1 MTYIDWTMNNYF
13 AKREIRTFDVD
24 TFINDVY
31 NRFCGTPN
39 EESREDLQQLF
50 DKVLNMPRGGDA
62 SLYPNANG
70 PRPALLEVWHK
81 AGDFWR
87 ANGFSKPARL
97 LCDQNGIVID
107 EETAQKIAAAKAAI
121 SGTDNATATESTEAT
136 ENAQDAQADASE
148 TIIQPASDTPTEA
161 TETPTATAADPF
173 SVCDGSTV
181 DPQATASDLAS
192 EPSSDTEDAAA
203 ILSDTDDYDPG
214 VIVPEAAYPS
224 PTPRRRRTRRTRTDT
239 ASLPSLFDDCKI
251 TDSADTPVETPAN
264 NEATPAS
271 GIVATLKGITSNKT
285 AREIAKGVGIL
296 AAVAII
302 YESGLIIPFAL
313 LGGLAGGLIK

>member
-1 MTYIDWTMNNYF
+1 MTIIGSNEWYAQKEVIV
-13 AKREIRTFDVD
+13 FDMD
-24 TFINDVY
+24 AFISDVY
-31 NRFCGTPN
+31 NKFVGTPN

-50 DKVLNMPRGGDA
+50 NKVLNMPRGGDA

-87 ANGFSKPARL
+87 ANGFRKPARL
-97 LCDQNGIVID
+97 LCDQHGIVIND
-107 EETAQKIAAAKAAI
+107 ETAQRISAAKAAI
-121 SGTDNATATESTEAT
+121 SGTDSTTATESTET
-136 ENAQDAQADASE
+136 PQDAQADASE
-148 TIIQPASDTPTEA
+148 AIIQPASDTPTEA

-181 DPQATASDLAS
+181 APQASA
-192 EPSSDTEDAAA
+192 SDTEDAA

-224 PTPRRRRTRRTRTDT
+224 PTPRRRRTRRTRSAA
-239 ASLPSLFDDCKI
+239 ASLPSLFDGCEI
-251 TDSADTPVETPAN
+251 TESTDATTETPAG
-264 NEATPAS
+264 NETATAS
-271 GIVATLKGITSNKT
+271 GIVTALKGITSNKT

-296 AAVAII
+296 AAVLII
-302 YESGLIIPFAL
+302 YECGLIIPFAL

>member
-1 MTYIDWTMNNYF
+1 MTYIDWTMNYQ
-13 AKREIRTFDVD
+13 ATREIRTFDVD
-24 TFINDVY
+24 AFINDVY

-39 EESREDLQQLF
+39 EESREDLQALWN
-50 DKVLNMPRGGDA
+50 KVLTMPRGGDA
-62 SLYPNANG
+62 SLYPNAHG

-87 ANGFSKPARL
+87 ANGFRKPARL
-97 LCDQNGIVID
+97 LCDQYGIVIN

-121 SGTDNATATESTEAT
+121 NNATTATEAT
-136 ENAQDAQADASE
+136 ENAQDAQADASKA
-148 TIIQPASDTPTEA
+148 IIQPASDTPTEA

-173 SVCDGSTV
+173 SVCDGFAV
-181 DPQATASDLAS
+181 GPQATASDLAS
-192 EPSSDTEDAAA
+192 EPASDTEDAA

-214 VIVPEAAYPS
+214 VIVPESAYPS
-224 PTPRRRRTRRTRTDT
+224 PTPRRRRTRRTRTAA
-239 ASLPSLFDDCKI
+239 ASLPSLFDNCEI
-251 TDSADTPVETPAN
+251 TESTDAPTETPAD
-264 NEATPAS
+264 NETATAS
-271 GIVATLKGITSNKT
+271 GIVTALKGIANNKT

>member
-1 MTYIDWTMNNYF
+1 MTIIGSNEWYAQKEVIV
-13 AKREIRTFDVD
+13 FDMD
-24 TFINDVY
+24 AFISDVY
-31 NRFCGTPN
+31 NKFVGTPN

-107 EETAQKIAAAKAAI
+107 EKTAQRIAAAKAAI
-121 SGTDNATATESTEAT
+121 NNATTETEAT
-136 ENAQDAQADASE
+136 ETPQDAQADASE
-148 TIIQPASDTPTEA
+148 AIIQPASDTATEA

-181 DPQATASDLAS
+181 APQASA
-192 EPSSDTEDAAA
+192 SDTEVAA

-224 PTPRRRRTRRTRTDT
+224 PTPRRRRTRRTRTAA
-239 ASLPSLFDDCKI
+239 ASLPSLFDDCEI
-251 TDSADTPVETPAN
+251 TESS
-264 NEATPAS
+264 EATAETTA
-271 GIVATLKGITSNKT
+271 GDEKVTDGNAFLNALKEIANNKT
-285 AREIAKGVGIL
+285 AREIANGVGIL
-296 AAVAII
+296 AAVLII
-302 YESGLIIPFAL
+302 YECGLIIPFAL
-313 LGGLAGGLIK
+313 LGGLAGGLK

>member
-24 TFINDVY
+24 AFINDVY

-39 EESREDLQQLF
+39 EESREDLQELWN
-50 DKVLNMPRGGDA
+50 KVLAMPRGGDA
-62 SLYPNANG
+62 SLYPNAHG

-107 EETAQKIAAAKAAI
+107 EETAQKIATAKAAI
-121 SGTDNATATESTEAT
+121 SGTDSTTATESTEAT
-136 ENAQDAQADASE
+136 ETPQDAQADASE
-148 TIIQPASDTPTEA
+148 AIIQPASDTPAEA
-161 TETPTATAADPF
+161 METPTATAADPF

-181 DPQATASDLAS
+181 APQATASDLAS
-192 EPSSDTEDAAA
+192 EPASDTEDAA

-224 PTPRRRRTRRTRTDT
+224 PTPRRRRTRRTRTAA
-239 ASLPSLFDDCKI
+239 ASLPSLFDGCEI
-251 TDSADTPVETPAN
+251 TDSADAPVETPAN

-296 AAVAII
+296 AALAII
-302 YESGLIIPFAL
+302 WQTGLLIPFAL
-313 LGGLAGGLIK
+313 IGGIAAGVVK

>member
-1 MTYIDWTMNNYF
+1 MTYIDWTMNYQ
-13 AKREIRTFDVD
+13 ATREIRTFDVD
-24 TFINDVY
+24 AFINDVY

-50 DKVLNMPRGGDA
+50 DKVLTMPRGGDA
-62 SLYPNANG
+62 SLYPNAHG

-87 ANGFSKPARL
+87 TNGFSKPARL

-107 EETAQKIAAAKAAI
+107 EETAQKIATAKAAI
-121 SGTDNATATESTEAT
+121 SGTDTESTEAT
-136 ENAQDAQADASE
+136 ETPQDAQADASE
-148 TIIQPASDTPTEA
+148 AIIQPASDTPTEA
-161 TETPTATAADPF
+161 METPTATAADPF

-181 DPQATASDLAS
+181 APQATASDLAS
-192 EPSSDTEDAAA
+192 EPASDTEDAA

-224 PTPRRRRTRRTRTDT
+224 PTPRRRRTRRTRTAA
-239 ASLPSLFDDCKI
+239 ASLPSLFDGCEI
-251 TDSADTPVETPAN
+251 TDSADAPVETPAN

-271 GIVATLKGITSNKT
+271 GIVDTLKGITSNKT

-302 YESGLIIPFAL
+302 YECGLIIPFAL
-313 LGGLAGGLIK
+313 LGGIAAGVVK

>member
-1 MTYIDWTMNNYF
+1 MTYIDWTMNYQ
-13 AKREIRTFDVD
+13 ATREIRTFDVD
-24 TFINDVY
+24 AFINDVY

-50 DKVLNMPRGGDA
+50 DKVLTMPRGGDA
-62 SLYPNANG
+62 SLYPNAHG

-87 ANGFSKPARL
+87 TNGFSKPARL

-107 EETAQKIAAAKAAI
+107 EETAQKIATAKAAI
-121 SGTDNATATESTEAT
+121 SGTDSTTATESTEAT
-136 ENAQDAQADASE
+136 ETPQDAQADASE
-148 TIIQPASDTPTEA
+148 AIIQP
-161 TETPTATAADPF
+161 
-173 SVCDGSTV
+173 
-181 DPQATASDLAS
+181 AS
-192 EPSSDTEDAAA
+192 EPSSDTEDAA

-224 PTPRRRRTRRTRTDT
+224 PTPRRRRTRRTRTAA
-239 ASLPSLFDDCKI
+239 ASLPSLFDGCEI
-251 TDSADTPVETPAN
+251 TDSADAPVETPAN

-296 AAVAII
+296 AAFAII
-302 YESGLIIPFAL
+302 YECGLIIPFAL
-313 LGGLAGGLIK
+313 LGGIAAWVVK

>member
-1 MTYIDWTMNNYF
+1 MTTRQF
-13 AKREIRTFDVD
+13 LASREVLTFDVD
-24 TFINDVY
+24 NFISEVY
-31 NRFCGTPN
+31 GKFAGTAN
-39 EESREDLQQLF
+39 EESIEALRDLW
-50 DKVLNMPRGGDA
+50 DKVLSMPRGGDK
-62 SLYPNANG
+62 SIYPNANG
-70 PRPALLEVWHK
+70 HHPALLEVWHK

-136 ENAQDAQADASE
+136 ETPQDAQADASE
-148 TIIQPASDTPTEA
+148 AIIQPASDTPTEA
-161 TETPTATAADPF
+161 AETPTATAADPF

-181 DPQATASDLAS
+181 APQATASDLAS

-203 ILSDTDDYDPG
+203 ILSDTADYDPG
-214 VIVPEAAYPS
+214 VTVPEATPS
-224 PTPRRRRTRRTRTDT
+224 PTPRRRRTRRTRTAT
-239 ASLPSLFDDCKI
+239 PQPSLFDGCEI
-251 TDSADTPVETPAN
+251 TDSADAPTETPADD
-264 NEATPAS
+264 ETATAS
-271 GIVATLKGITSNKT
+271 GIVSALKGIANNKT

-296 AAVAII
+296 AAVLII
-302 YESGLIIPFAL
+302 YECGLIIPFAL

>member
-1 MTYIDWTMNNYF
+1 MNNYF

-24 TFINDVY
+24 AFINDVY

-39 EESREDLQQLF
+39 EESREDLQELWN
-50 DKVLNMPRGGDA
+50 KVLAMPRGGDA
-62 SLYPNANG
+62 SLYPNAHG

-107 EETAQKIAAAKAAI
+107 EETAQRIAAAKATI

-136 ENAQDAQADASE
+136 ETPQDAQADASE
-148 TIIQPASDTPTEA
+148 AIIQP
-161 TETPTATAADPF
+161 
-173 SVCDGSTV
+173 
-181 DPQATASDLAS
+181 AS

-214 VIVPEAAYPS
+214 VIVPEAAAPS
-224 PTPRRRRTRRTRTDT
+224 PTPRRTRGRRKADDDYGRVVVPTGAESPSDTTETATDEM
-239 ASLPSLFDDCKI
+239 PNMND
-251 TDSADTPVETPAN
+251 
-264 NEATPAS
+264 EATAES
-271 GIVATLKGITSNKT
+271 DTGEAVRNLAAILSMMTNNK
-285 AREIAKGVGIL
+285 AVRELAKGFGIL
-296 AAVAII
+296 AALTII
-302 YESGLIIPFAL
+302 WQTGLLIPFAL
-313 LGGLAGGLIK
+313 LGGIAAGVVK

>member
-1 MTYIDWTMNNYF
+1 MNYW
-13 AKREIRTFDVD
+13 ATREIRTFDVD
-24 TFINDVY
+24 AFINDVY

-39 EESREDLQQLF
+39 EESREDLQTLWN
-50 DKVLNMPRGGDA
+50 KVLAMPRGGDA
-62 SLYPNANG
+62 SLYPNARG

-107 EETAQKIAAAKAAI
+107 ETTAQKIAAAKAAI

-136 ENAQDAQADASE
+136 ETPQDAQATASE
-148 TIIQPASDTPTEA
+148 AIIQPASDTPTEA

-181 DPQATASDLAS
+181 APQATASDLAS
-192 EPSSDTEDAAA
+192 EPSSDT
-203 ILSDTDDYDPG
+203 DDYDPS
-214 VIVPEAAYPS
+214 VIVPESAYPS
-224 PTPRRRRTRRTRTDT
+224 PTPRRRRTRRTRTAA
-239 ASLPSLFDDCKI
+239 ASLPSLFDGCEI
-251 TDSADTPVETPAN
+251 TESTDAPTETPADD
-264 NEATPAS
+264 ETVTTRHRFTTA
-271 GIVATLKGITSNKT
+271 LKGIANNKA

-296 AAVAII
+296 AAVLII
-302 YESGLIIPFAL
+302 YECGLIIPFAL
-313 LGGLAGGLIK
+313 LGGLVGGFIK

>member
-1 MTYIDWTMNNYF
+1 MNYQ
-13 AKREIRTFDVD
+13 ASREIHTFDVD

-62 SLYPNANG
+62 SLYPNAHG

-97 LCDQNGIVID
+97 LCDQYGIAID
-107 EETAQKIAAAKAAI
+107 EETAQRIAAAKAAI
-121 SGTDNATATESTEAT
+121 SGTDNATATESTKAT
-136 ENAQDAQADASE
+136 ETPQDAQADASE

-161 TETPTATAADPF
+161 TGTPTATAADPF

-181 DPQATASDLAS
+181 APQAAASDLAS
-192 EPSSDTEDAAA
+192 EPSSDTEDDDA

-224 PTPRRRRTRRTRTDT
+224 PTPRRRRTRRTRTT
-239 ASLPSLFDDCKI
+239 AAPLPSLFDGCEI
-251 TDSADTPVETPAN
+251 TESTDAPTETPADD
-264 NEATPAS
+264 ETATTRHRFTTA
-271 GIVATLKGITSNKT
+271 LKGIANNKT
-285 AREIAKGVGIL
+285 ARELAKGVGIL
-296 AAVAII
+296 AAVLII
-302 YESGLIIPFAL
+302 YKCGLLIPFAL
-313 LGGLAGGLIK
+313 LGGLAGGFIK

>member
-1 MTYIDWTMNNYF
+1 MNNYF
-13 AKREIRTFDVD
+13 ATREIRTFDVD
-24 TFINDVY
+24 AFINDVY

-39 EESREDLQQLF
+39 EESREDLQALWN
-50 DKVLNMPRGGDA
+50 KVLTMPRGGDA
-62 SLYPNANG
+62 SLYPNAHG

-107 EETAQKIAAAKAAI
+107 EETAQRIAAAKATI
-121 SGTDNATATESTEAT
+121 DGTDNATATATESTEAT
-136 ENAQDAQADASE
+136 ETPQGAQADASE
-148 TIIQPASDTPTEA
+148 AIIQPASD
-161 TETPTATAADPF
+161 
-173 SVCDGSTV
+173 
-181 DPQATASDLAS
+181 Q
-192 EPSSDTEDAAA
+192 SSDTEDAAA

-214 VIVPEAAYPS
+214 VIVPESAYPS
-224 PTPRRRRTRRTRTDT
+224 PTPRRRKTRRTRTAA
-239 ASLPSLFDDCKI
+239 ASLPTLFDDCEI
-251 TDSADTPVETPAN
+251 TYSADASAETPAN

-296 AAVAII
+296 AALAII
-302 YESGLIIPFAL
+302 WQTGLLIPFAL
-313 LGGLAGGLIK
+313 LGGIAAGVVK

>member
-1 MTYIDWTMNNYF
+1 MNYF
-13 AKREIRTFDVD
+13 LATREIRTFDVD

-39 EESREDLQQLF
+39 EESREDLQTLWN
-50 DKVLNMPRGGDA
+50 KVLSMPRGGDA
-62 SLYPNANG
+62 SLYPNAHG

-97 LCDQNGIVID
+97 LCDQYGIVID
-107 EETAQKIAAAKAAI
+107 EKTAQRIAAAKAAI
-121 SGTDNATATESTEAT
+121 NNATTATEAT

-148 TIIQPASDTPTEA
+148 AIIQPASDTPTEA

-181 DPQATASDLAS
+181 APQATASDLAS
-192 EPSSDTEDAAA
+192 ESASDTA
-203 ILSDTDDYDPG
+203 DYDPG
-214 VIVPEAAYPS
+214 VTVPEATPS
-224 PTPRRRRTRRTRTDT
+224 PTPRRRRTRRSRTAT
-239 ASLPSLFDDCKI
+239 PQPSLFDGCEI
-251 TDSADTPVETPAN
+251 TESTDAPTETPADDETVTDCN
-264 NEATPAS
+264 AFTNTIKNIAS
-271 GIVATLKGITSNKT
+271 NRT
-285 AREIAKGVGIL
+285 ARELAKGVGIL
-296 AAVAII
+296 AAVLII
-302 YESGLIIPFAL
+302 YECGLIIPFAL

>member
-1 MTYIDWTMNNYF
+1 MTIIGSNEWYAQKEVIV
-13 AKREIRTFDVD
+13 FDVD
-24 TFINDVY
+24 KFINDLY

-39 EESREDLQQLF
+39 EESREDLQALWN
-50 DKVLNMPRGGDA
+50 KVLTMPRGGDA

-97 LCDQNGIVID
+97 LCDQYGIVID
-107 EETAQKIAAAKAAI
+107 ERTAQRIAAAKAAI

-136 ENAQDAQADASE
+136 ETPQDAQADASE
-148 TIIQPASDTPTEA
+148 AIIQPASDTPTEA

-173 SVCDGSTV
+173 SVCDGSAV
-181 DPQATASDLAS
+181 APQATASDLAS
-192 EPSSDTEDAAA
+192 EPASDTEDAA

-214 VIVPEAAYPS
+214 VTVPEATPS
-224 PTPRRRRTRRTRTDT
+224 PTPRRRRTRRTRTAT
-239 ASLPSLFDDCKI
+239 PQPSLFDDCEI
-251 TDSADTPVETPAN
+251 TDSADAPTETPADD
-264 NEATPAS
+264 NETVTNCNAFTNA
-271 GIVATLKGITSNKT
+271 LKEIANNKT

-296 AAVAII
+296 AAVLII
-302 YESGLIIPFAL
+302 YECGLIIPFAL
-313 LGGLAGGLIK
+313 FGGLVGGFIK

>member
-1 MTYIDWTMNNYF
+1 MNYW
-13 AKREIRTFDVD
+13 ATKQIMTFDVD
-24 TFINDVY
+24 KFIGEVFEKY
-31 NRFCGTPN
+31 AGTVN
-39 EESREDLQQLF
+39 EESREELQRQWDATLS
-50 DKVLNMPRGGDA
+50 MPRGGDA
-62 SLYPNANG
+62 SLYPNAHG
-70 PRPALLEVWHK
+70 PRPALLDVWHK

-107 EETAQKIAAAKAAI
+107 EKTAQRIAAAKAAI
-121 SGTDNATATESTEAT
+121 NNATTETEAAET
-136 ENAQDAQADASE
+136 PQDAQADASE
-148 TIIQPASDTPTEA
+148 AIIQPASDTPTEA

-181 DPQATASDLAS
+181 APQASA
-192 EPSSDTEDAAA
+192 SDTEDAA
-203 ILSDTDDYDPG
+203 ILSDTEDYDPG

-224 PTPRRRRTRRTRTDT
+224 PTPRRRRTRRTRTAA

-251 TDSADTPVETPAN
+251 TESSEAPAETTADDEKVTDGNAFLNALKEIAN
-264 NEATPAS
+264 
-271 GIVATLKGITSNKT
+271 NKT

-296 AAVAII
+296 AAVLII
-302 YESGLIIPFAL
+302 YECGLIIPFAL

>member
-1 MTYIDWTMNNYF
+1 MNNYF
-13 AKREIRTFDVD
+13 AKREISTFDVD
-24 TFINDVY
+24 AVINDVY

-50 DKVLNMPRGGDA
+50 DKVLTMPRGGDA
-62 SLYPNANG
+62 SLYPNAHG

-107 EETAQKIAAAKAAI
+107 EETAQKIATAKAAI
-121 SGTDNATATESTEAT
+121 SGTDSTTATESTEAT
-136 ENAQDAQADASE
+136 ETPQDAQADASE
-148 TIIQPASDTPTEA
+148 AIIQPASDTPAEA
-161 TETPTATAADPF
+161 METPTATAADPF
-173 SVCDGSTV
+173 SVCDGFAV
-181 DPQATASDLAS
+181 GPQATASDLAS

-214 VIVPEAAYPS
+214 VIVPESAYPS
-224 PTPRRRRTRRTRTDT
+224 PTPRRRRTRRTRTAA
-239 ASLPSLFDDCKI
+239 ASLPSLFDNCEI
-251 TDSADTPVETPAN
+251 TESTDAPTETPAD
-264 NEATPAS
+264 NETATAS
-271 GIVATLKGITSNKT
+271 GIVTALKGIANNKT